1 MALHSAR
8 DVVSRIFYQRCFYL
22 FVALLVLL
30 SVVPFLPSSMNGRI
44 LLNWVNA
51 FLVVATVAT
60 VGRSI
65 FSFLV
70 ALLLAS
76 ASLLFQWM
84 GLHVGSHTWQAWS
97 WILGA
102 LLYATTAYYLV
113 RYVFD
118 PTVMSTDKLF
128 GAAAAFLVLG
138 VMWAFLYEIVGH
150 YVPGSFLV
158 EGKPGSLDYLQAVY
172 LSISVLT
179 SNGFGDISPLGQQA
193 RGLASIEQVV
203 GTLFL
208 AVLIARLASDYP
220 RGRAKGGGVR

>member
-1 MALHSAR
+1 MALRAAR
-8 DVVSRIFYQRCFYL
+8 DALSRIFYQRCFYL
-22 FVALLVLL
+22 FAALLVLL
-30 SVVPFLPSSMNGRI
+30 SVVPFLPETLNGRI
-44 LLNWVNA
+44 VLNWTNA
-51 FLVVATVAT
+51 FLVVSMVAT
-60 VGRSI
+60 VGRSL

-70 ALLLAS
+70 ALALAV
-76 ASLLFQWM
+76 ASLFFHWM
-84 GLHVGSHTWQAWS
+84 ALRAGSDTWLAWS

-118 PTVMSTDKLF
+118 PAVMTTDKLF
-128 GAAAAFLVLG
+128 GAAAAFLVLA
-138 VMWAFLYEIVGH
+138 VLWAYFYEIVGH
-150 YVPGSFLV
+150 YVPSSFLV
-158 EGKPGSLDYLQAVY
+158 AGVPGKLDYLQALY

-203 GTLFL
+203 GALFL

-220 RGRAKGGGVR
+220 RVRAREDAIK